1 MSLNE
6 IQEKLVEESMNN
18 CTSALRNLVATK
30 NAISGLAILQ
40 DHWDDAFANYQS
52 TLAYCKSVDAT
63 RGVKTDTFQIIHCLW
78 NALECCK
85 VNPELLSAEQQAE
98 YLSELTEL
106 QNHFLA
112 KAEEKLAKA
121 VENVTKC
128 EFKTGDL
135 DAAFDTLRAW
145 AKRLN
150 FNSDFRYDLKEFQ
163 PYLFSAEDYR
173 DFFRKRFR
181 RCVVRTRDPSITR
194 FLDSLKVGARSR
206 GHAIDDRRHQRAR
219 QRTRD
224 CLRRR
229 RSALSGAVE
238 GVRAGPACACNGG
251 AGTVQRPSVASTGSR
266 RSRT

>member
-18 CTSALRNLVATK
+18 CTAALRNLVATK

-181 RCVVRTRDPSITR
+181 RCV
-194 FLDSLKVGARSR
+194 ARSR

>member
-18 CTSALRNLVATK
+18 CTAALRNLVATK

-40 DHWDDAFANYQS
+40 DRWDEAFANYQS

-85 VNPELLSAEQQAE
+85 VNPELLSAEQQTG
-98 YLSELTEL
+98 YLSELSEL
-106 QNHFLA
+106 QNQFLA
-112 KAEEKLAKA
+112 KAEEKLARA
-121 VENVTKC
+121 VESVTKC
-128 EFKTGDL
+128 EFKPGDL
-135 DAAFDTLRAW
+135 DTAFDTLRTW

-150 FNSDFRYDLKEFQ
+150 FNSDFRYDLREFQ

-181 RCVVRTRDPSITR
+181 RCMVRTRDPSITR
-194 FLDSLKVGARSR
+194 FLDSLKVGARLGS
-206 GHAIDDRRHQRAR
+206 HTIDDHRRQRAHQR
-219 QRTRD
+219 TCD
-224 CLRRR
+224 CLRGR

-238 GVRAGPACACNGG
+238 GVRAGSARARHGG
-251 AGTVQRPSVASTGSR
+251 IGAVQRTSVASASSC
-266 RSRT
+266 RSLV